1 MNQLATE
8 DKLGDNNLELLWRV
22 SKCLQTIRQETEGF
36 GTIRCDVQ
44 NGMVV
49 NVVAELRYH
58 LKNKSA

>member
-1 MNQLATE
+1 MSQLAGE
-8 DKLGDNNLELLWRV
+8 NKLSDNNLELLYRV
-22 SKCLQTIRQETEGF
+22 SKCLQVIRQETDGF

-58 LKNKSA
+58 LNKKSA